1 MVDPISLQPRTQDAI
16 GQATMAARSR
26 PGLPLDLLD
35 DIARR
40 LQFVC
45 VIIFATSAA
54 NLFISNLT
62 GIEVNRSVRIV
73 LLATMW
79 LVAGAVFVVARRR
92 LLSAE
97 WLLRIGMAFEVFTA
111 AWLSVSSVEL
121 SWFTAERVTIL
132 WSSVAVWVLI
142 YPVIVPSRPK
152 TTLVTSIL
160 AAVTEPAAVFVF
172 VAAGVGQL
180 PSAETFIRH
189 LWPHVVAVALAVA
202 ISGVIYRLGEKLS
215 HARQMG
221 SYQLETKLGQGGMG
235 EVWKGTH
242 RMLARPAA
250 VKLISPDRL
259 GADAVAAEKALRRF
273 EREAQATSQL
283 RSPHTIGIYDFGLSR
298 DGTFYYVMELL
309 DGLDLQSLVDDHGTQ
324 PEERVVH
331 ILRHACHSL
340 YEAHLAGLIHRDI
353 KPGNLFLCRYGVDLD
368 FVKVLDFGIV
378 KQQEVA
384 GPAGAQL
391 TAVDMIA
398 GTPAFL
404 PPEMGLAEQ
413 SVDGRADLYSLGCVA
428 YWLLTGRL
436 VFEGM
441 NAMATIVSHIHDAP
455 EPISRRTEQPVHAD
469 LEAIIM
475 RCLAK
480 KPDDRPQD
488 ALELYRLLGE
498 LDIAGKWTD
507 ERAAEWW
514 EKNRP
519 KTA

>member
-1 MVDPISLQPRTQDAI
+1 
-16 GQATMAARSR
+16 
-26 PGLPLDLLD
+26 LLD

-45 VIIFATSAA
+45 VIVIATSAA
-54 NLFISNLT
+54 NVFITNLT
-62 GIEVNRSVRIV
+62 GVEVKQSIRVV

-79 LVAGAVFVVARRR
+79 LVAGTLFVVARRR
-92 LLSAE
+92 LLSAD
-97 WLLRIGMAFEVFTA
+97 WLLRVGLAFEVFTA
-111 AWLSVSSVEL
+111 AWISVSSVEL

-132 WSSVAVWVLI
+132 WSAVAVWVLV
-142 YPVIVPSRPK
+142 YPIIVPSKPR
-152 TTLVTSIL
+152 TTLITSIL
-160 AAVTEPAAVFVF
+160 AAATEPLAVIGFA
-172 VAAGVGQL
+172 AAGVGPL
-180 PSAETFIRH
+180 PTAATFVRQ
-189 LWPHVVAVALAVA
+189 LWPNVVAVVLAVA
-202 ISGVIYRLGEKLS
+202 ISGVIYRLGERLTR
-215 HARQMG
+215 ARQMG
-221 SYQLETKLGQGGMG
+221 SYQLDSKLGQGGMG

-259 GADAVAAEKALRRF
+259 GGDEAAAEKALRRF

-283 RSPHTIGIYDFGLSR
+283 RSPHTIEIYDFGLAR

-309 DGLDLQSLVDDHGTQ
+309 DGLDLQSLVEDHGTQ
-324 PEERVVH
+324 PDERVVH
-331 ILRHACHSL
+331 ILRQACHSL

-378 KQQEVA
+378 KQREVA

-413 SVDGRADLYSLGCVA
+413 HVDGRADLYSLGCVA
-428 YWLLTGRL
+428 YWLLTGEL
-436 VFEGM
+436 LFGGL
-441 NAMATIVSHIHDAP
+441 NAMAMIVAHVHDVPVSPSQRAN
-455 EPISRRTEQPVHAD
+455 RPVHPG
-469 LEAIIM
+469 LEELIM

-480 KPDDRPQD
+480 KPDDRPRD
-488 ALELYRLLGE
+488 ARELYRLLGE
-498 LDIAGKWTD
+498 LEIAGEWTD

-514 EKNRP
+514 EKHRP
-519 KTA
+519 KAG

>member
-1 MVDPISLQPRTQDAI
+1 MVDPISLQPRTQEAI
-16 GQATMAARSR
+16 GQATQAARAR
-26 PGLPLDLLD
+26 PKMPLDLLQD
-35 DIARR
+35 VARR

-45 VIIFATSAA
+45 VVVFGLSFA
-54 NLFISNLT
+54 NIFISNLT
-62 GIEVNRSVRIV
+62 GVPVNRSVRIV
-73 LLATMW
+73 VFLVVW
-79 LVAGAVFVVARRR
+79 LVTAATFYIARKGN
-92 LLSAE
+92 LSAE
-97 WLLRIGMAFEVFTA
+97 WLLRIGMAFEVFVA
-111 AWLSVSSVEL
+111 AAISVLIVEL
-121 SWFTAERVTIL
+121 TWFAGERVGIL
-132 WSSVAVWVLI
+132 WSGVAVWVILYPMVVPNSPKATLI
-142 YPVIVPSRPK
+142 TAI
-152 TTLVTSIL
+152 I
-160 AAVTEPAAVFVF
+160 AASTEPLAVFAF
-172 VAAGVGQL
+172 AAAGIGQL
-180 PSAETFIRH
+180 PEAQIFLRY
-189 LWPHVVAVALAVA
+189 LWPNAVAVVLAALM
-202 ISGVIYRLGEKLS
+202 SGVIYQLGQKLS
-215 HARQMG
+215 RAREMG
-221 SYQLETKLGQGGMG
+221 SYKLENKLGEGGMG

-242 RMLARPAA
+242 RLLARPAA

-259 GADAVAAEKALRRF
+259 GADTAAAEKALRRF

-298 DGTFYYVMELL
+298 DGTFYYVMEML

-324 PEERVVH
+324 TDERVVH
-331 ILRHACHSL
+331 ILRQACHSL
-340 YEAHLAGLIHRDI
+340 YEAHLGGLIHRDI

-413 SVDGRADLYSLGCVA
+413 HVDGRADLYSLGCVG
-428 YWLLTGRL
+428 YWLLTGQL
-436 VFEGM
+436 LFEGM
-441 NAMATIVSHIHDAP
+441 NAMATIVSHIHDEP
-455 EPISRRTEQPVHAD
+455 EPISTRAGRQVHSG
-469 LEAIIM
+469 LEALIM

-488 ALELYRLLGE
+488 ARDLYRLLGE

-519 KTA
+519 KAG